1 MKIIFLGGIMNN
13 FDKSSLIKVLK
24 INNLI
29 KLLELGTII
38 FGEFFD
44 KGLELQKII
53 NNYLENIDS
62 LENIEVNSSLV
73 DELNIANLILLV
85 KNPME
90 LDETKIYFIKKK
102 LYDYTT
108 NSIEEFKNS
117 YSNKAM

>member
-1 MKIIFLGGIMNN
+1 MNN
-13 FDKSSLIKVLK
+13 FDVLSVIKVLR

-29 KLLELGTII
+29 KLSEIGCII

-73 DELNIANLILLV
+73 DELTIANLILLA
-85 KNPME
+85 NHPME
-90 LDETKIYFIKKK
+90 LDETKIYTIKTK
-102 LYDYTT
+102 LYDYIK

-117 YSNKAM
+117 YSNKTM

>member
-13 FDKSSLIKVLK
+13 FDKSSLVKVLK
-24 INNLI
+24 FNNLI

-62 LENIEVNSSLV
+62 LENIEINSSLV

-102 LYDYTT
+102 LYDYTI

-117 YSNKAM
+117 YSNKTM

>member
-1 MKIIFLGGIMNN
+1 MKIIFWGGIMNN

-62 LENIEVNSSLV
+62 LENIEINSSLV

-102 LYDYTT
+102 LYDYTI
-108 NSIEEFKNS
+108 NSIEEFKNL
-117 YSNKAM
+117 YSNKTM

>member
-1 MKIIFLGGIMNN
+1 MKN
-13 FDKSSLIKVLK
+13 FDESSLVKVLK
-24 INNLI
+24 FNNLI

-53 NNYLENIDS
+53 NNYIENIDS
-62 LENIEVNSSLV
+62 LENIEINSSLV

-102 LYDYTT
+102 LYDYTI
-108 NSIEEFKNS
+108 NSIEEFKNL
-117 YSNKAM
+117 YSNKTM

>member
-53 NNYLENIDS
+53 NNYIENIDS
-62 LENIEVNSSLV
+62 LENIEINSSLV

-102 LYDYTT
+102 LYDYTI

-117 YSNKAM
+117 YSNKTM

>member
-13 FDKSSLIKVLK
+13 FDKSSLVKVLK
-24 INNLI
+24 FNNLI

-62 LENIEVNSSLV
+62 LENIEINSSLV

-102 LYDYTT
+102 LYDYTI

-117 YSNKAM
+117 YSNETM

>member
-62 LENIEVNSSLV
+62 LENIEINSSLV

-102 LYDYTT
+102 LYDYTI

-117 YSNKAM
+117 YSNKTM

>member
-1 MKIIFLGGIMNN
+1 MNN
-13 FDKSSLIKVLK
+13 FDELSVIKVLR

-29 KLLELGTII
+29 KLSEIGCII

-73 DELNIANLILLV
+73 DELTIANLILLA
-85 KNPME
+85 NHPME
-90 LDETKIYFIKKK
+90 LDETKIYTIKTK
-102 LYDYTT
+102 LYDYIK

-117 YSNKAM
+117 YSNKTM

>member
-1 MKIIFLGGIMNN
+1 MNN
-13 FDKSSLIKVLK
+13 FDESSVIKVLRV
-24 INNLI
+24 NNLI
-29 KLLELGTII
+29 KLSEIGCII

-73 DELNIANLILLV
+73 DELTIANLILLA
-85 KNPME
+85 NHPME
-90 LDETKIYFIKKK
+90 LDETKIYTIKTK
-102 LYDYTT
+102 LYDYTK

-117 YSNKAM
+117 YSNKTM

>member
-1 MKIIFLGGIMNN
+1 MNN
-13 FDKSSLIKVLK
+13 FDESSLTKVLR

-29 KLLELGTII
+29 KLSEIGCII

-62 LENIEVNSSLV
+62 LENIEVNSSLI
-73 DELNIANLILLV
+73 DEINIANLILLV

-108 NSIEEFKNS
+108 NSIVIKQCKE
-117 YSNKAM
+117 

>member
-13 FDKSSLIKVLK
+13 FDKSSLVKVLK
-24 INNLI
+24 FNNLI

-62 LENIEVNSSLV
+62 LENIEINSSLV
-73 DELNIANLILLV
+73 DELNISNLILLV

-102 LYDYTT
+102 LYDYTI

-117 YSNKAM
+117 YSNKTM